1 MCANVLIFCVLLK
14 KNLQT
19 SNLHFNEVLI
29 AVDKRKLDCVPKNIC
44 GDKICCN
51 FGAIMKIFNLFGEY
65 ILLLKKVF
73 TKPEKGRVYY
83 TLTVKEIDKLGLQ
96 SIGIVAIISVFM
108 GAVITLQTAYNTE
121 NPLLPDYLIG
131 LGTRDSIL
139 LEFSSTIIALIL
151 AGKVG
156 SNIASELGTMRVT
169 EQIDAL
175 EIMGVNSAS
184 YLILP
189 KIVATVLFN
198 PFLTMLSIVVGIIG
212 GWAAGVSAG
221 VISSQAYIDGIR
233 YAFIP
238 YYITYA
244 LIKTVFFAFLIT
256 TISAFYGYRVQGG
269 SLEVGQASTK
279 AVVMSS
285 VFILLFNLILTQLLL
300 S

>member
-1 MCANVLIFCVLLK
+1 MLL
-14 KNLQT
+14 
-19 SNLHFNEVLI
+19 
-29 AVDKRKLDCVPKNIC
+29 A
-44 GDKICCN
+44 
-51 FGAIMKIFNLFGEY
+51 
-65 ILLLKKVF
+65 KVF
-73 TKPEKGRVYY
+73 TKPEKRRIYY
-83 TLTVKEIDKLGLQ
+83 SQTVKEIDKLGVH
-96 SIGIVAIISVFM
+96 SIGIVAIISAFM

-121 NPLLPDYLIG
+121 NPFLPDYLIG
-131 LGTRDSIL
+131 LAARDSIL
-139 LEFSSTIIALIL
+139 LEFSSTIIGLIL

-189 KIVATVLFN
+189 KIIATMLFN
-198 PFLTMLSIVVGIIG
+198 PFLTMLSIVIGVIG
-212 GWAAGVSAG
+212 GWSVGVFTG
-221 VISSQAYIDGIR
+221 VVTTQAYIEGIR

-244 LIKTVFFAFLIT
+244 IIKTVFFAFLIT

-269 SLEVGQASTK
+269 SLEVGQASTR

-285 VFILLFNLILTQLLL
+285 VFVLLFNLILTQLLL